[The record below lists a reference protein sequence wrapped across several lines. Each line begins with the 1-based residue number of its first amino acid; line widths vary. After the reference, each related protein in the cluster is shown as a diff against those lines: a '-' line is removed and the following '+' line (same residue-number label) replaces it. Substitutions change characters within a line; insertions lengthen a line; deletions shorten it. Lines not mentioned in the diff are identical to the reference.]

1 MDAMTVIR
9 QAREAGLY
17 LEPAGDGLG
26 VKPRE
31 RLTPEL
37 RILLREHKPAI
48 LAALAAAPT
57 IDTLLA
63 RHGDASA
70 GGVQWSGW
78 AVTSATASD
87 SWLVLTAS
95 GLTLLRTAAPVPMPR
110 SYRAA
115 WPVERVAPWVDD
127 DLAEEFAE
135 RAAIMEY
142 DAGQSRADAE
152 RLAAE
157 AIQRARSCW
166 GCGALRTTSTAASRL
181 PRCDIGHRLAWRNTA
196 TRTWPGRA
204 DAAGCSDRA
213 NDPRRDGAEDDGHP
227 DIGAGH
233 D

>member
-9 QAREAGLY
+9 QARDAGLR
-17 LEPAGDGLG
+17 LEPTGDGLG

-78 AVTSATASD
+78 AITSASESD
-87 SWLVLTAS
+87 SWLVLSAS

-115 WPVERVAPWVDD
+115 WPLERIGPSD
-127 DLAEEFAE
+127 DLEEEFAE
-135 RAAIMEY
+135 RAAIMEH
-142 DAGQSRADAE
+142 DAGLPRAEAE
-152 RLAAE
+152 RLAAD

-166 GCGALRTTSTAASRL
+166 GCVALHAMSTASSRL
-181 PRCDIGHRLAWRNTA
+181 PRCGRGHGIAWRQSA
-196 TRTWPGRA
+196 TRAWPGRA
-204 DAAGCSDRA
+204 DAAGCSDRTH
-213 NDPRRDGAEDDGHP
+213 DPRRDGAEDDL
-227 DIGAGH
+227 
-233 D
+233 